1 MEAAV
6 ADYRGGRLEAAI
18 SGYRRVLRLHP
29 AFPAAHNNL
38 GAALK
43 AARRPEEAAA
53 SYRRALELRPDYA
66 AAHANLAATLAGLGH
81 RQDGLKHA
89 FHAMR
94 LEPGNLRHRQ
104 ILTDALRTK
113 RFTQA
118 SPWIVQA
125 VESCFVMDG
134 IEHQLLTPAAVS
146 LLKLNPVVSE
156 ALAIVTEGNDETLS
170 AALRGQTLRPLF
182 KERLLQAVLTR
193 TLVHDP
199 AFERLLTAVRRCA
212 LRELTTLDGPVLPG
226 LYDDDPG
233 LIAALACQCFI
244 NEYAFAE
251 TAEETALVAGLAER
265 RLKGS
270 GLAPAEVVLAMY
282 RPLYGLPGREG
293 LAEQSDHLAPA
304 LAALVRQQLLEPLA
318 EGEIARDLP
327 RLTPIEDAVSGAVRD
342 QYEANP
348 YPRWLSTGTKAA
360 RPLGEVVAALFPHIE
375 RPPAGQGPTRVLIA
389 GCGTGKHTVYV
400 AMRYSGAQILAIDLS
415 RASLAYGARKAREA
429 GLSNVRFAV
438 ADVLALGSLDERF
451 DLIEAVG
458 VLHHLAEPL
467 EGWRVLAA
475 LLAEGGFMKVGL
487 YSQRAREGIGA
498 ARDHL
503 LRKGFATDAA
513 SLRAARQAILALAPE
528 DPARKVVGERDFY
541 CLSGCRDML
550 FNVQECA
557 FTLPQIAE
565 MHERLG
571 LEFLGFEFV
580 DPEAKQAYAKRFAR
594 DPAML
599 DLKLWDAFEQSA
611 PDTFLNMY
619 QFWCRRV

>member
-1 MEAAV
+1 MAEH
-6 ADYRGGRLEAAI
+6 RGGRLEAAI
-18 SGYRRVLRLHP
+18 SGYRQVLRLHP

-38 GAALK
+38 AAALR
-43 AARRPEEAAA
+43 AARRPDEAAA

-66 AAHANLAATLAGLGH
+66 TAHANLAATLAGLGH

-104 ILTDALRTK
+104 ILTDAMRTMH
-113 RFTQA
+113 FTQA

-125 VESCFVMDG
+125 VGSCFAMDG

-156 ALAIVTEGNDETLS
+156 ALAVATEENDETLS
-170 AALRGQTLRPLF
+170 AALRGQVLRPLF

-193 TLVHDP
+193 AVVPDP

-212 LRELTTLDGPVLPG
+212 LREVTTLHGPVLPG

-244 NEYAFAE
+244 NDYAFAE
-251 TAEETALVAGLAER
+251 TAEETALVADLAER
-265 RLKGS
+265 TPMGF
-270 GLAPAEVVLAMY
+270 GLTPAVVVLAMY
-282 RPLYGLPGREG
+282 RPLYRLPGREG
-293 LAEQSDHLAPA
+293 LAEHGDHLPPA
-304 LAALVRQQLLEPLA
+304 LAALVQQQLLEPLA
-318 EGEIARDLP
+318 EAEIARDLP
-327 RLTPIEDAVSGAVRD
+327 RLTPIEDAVSGAVRE

-348 YPRWLSTGTKAA
+348 YPRWLATGAKAP
-360 RPLGEVVAALFPHIE
+360 RPLGEVVAALFPHLE
-375 RPPAGQGPTRVLIA
+375 RRPAGHGPTRVLIA
-389 GCGTGKHTVYV
+389 GCGTGKHAVDV
-400 AMRYSGAQILAIDLS
+400 ATRYSGVQILAIDIS
-415 RASLAYGARKAREA
+415 RASLAYGARKARAA
-429 GLSNVRFAV
+429 GLSKICFAL

-458 VLHHLAEPL
+458 VLHHLADPL

-487 YSQRAREGIGA
+487 YSQRARAGIGA

-503 LRKGFATDAA
+503 RRKGLATDAA

-528 DPARKVVGERDFY
+528 DPVRKVVGELDFY
-541 CLSGCRDML
+541 SLSGCRDLL
-550 FNVQECA
+550 FNVQEHA
-557 FTLPQIAE
+557 FTLPRIAD

-571 LEFLGFEFV
+571 LEFLGFEFF
-580 DPEAKQAYAKRFAR
+580 DPGAKQAYAKRFAR
-594 DPAML
+594 DPEML

-611 PDTFLNMY
+611 PDTFHNMY

>member
-6 ADYRGGRLEAAI
+6 SEYRKGRLEAAI

-38 GAALK
+38 GAALN
-43 AARRPEEAAA
+43 AAHRPEEAAA
-53 SYRRALELRPDYA
+53 SYRRAVELRPDYA
-66 AAHANLAATLAGLGH
+66 TAHANLAATLAGMGR

-89 FHAMR
+89 FRAMR
-94 LEPGNLRHRQ
+94 LEPGNLQHRQ
-104 ILTDALRTK
+104 ILTHMLRTM

-125 VESCFVMDG
+125 VESCFAMDG
-134 IEHQLLTPAAVS
+134 LEHQLLLPAAVS

-156 ALAIVTEGNDETLS
+156 ALAAAAEGNDETLA
-170 AALRGQTLRPLF
+170 AALRGQALRPLF

-193 TLVHDP
+193 ALVHDP

-244 NEYAFAE
+244 NDYAFAE
-251 TAEETALVAGLAER
+251 TAEETALVAGLAKR
-265 RLKGS
+265 KPKGS
-270 GLAPAEVVLAMY
+270 GLAPADVVLAMY
-282 RPLYGLPGREG
+282 RPLCGLPGRER
-293 LAEQSDHLAPA
+293 LAEQCGRLAPA
-304 LAALVRQQLLEPLA
+304 LGALVRQQLLEPLA
-318 EGEIARDLP
+318 EGGIARDLP
-327 RLTPIEDAVSGAVRD
+327 RLTPIEDAVSGAVQE
-342 QYEANP
+342 QYEDNP
-348 YPRWLSTGTKAA
+348 YPRWLSAGTKAA
-360 RPLGEVVAALFPHIE
+360 RPLGEVVAELFPRLE
-375 RPPAGQGPTRVLIA
+375 RPAAGPGPTRVLIA
-389 GCGTGKHTVYV
+389 GCGTGKHAVHV
-400 AMRYSGAQILAIDLS
+400 ATRYSGAQVLAIDLS
-415 RASLAYGARKAREA
+415 RASLAYGTRKACEA

-438 ADVLALGSLDERF
+438 ADVLALGCLDERF
-451 DLIEAVG
+451 DLIESVG

-467 EGWRVLAA
+467 EGWRVLVA

-498 ARDHL
+498 ARDYL
-503 LRKGFATDAA
+503 IRKGFATDAA
-513 SLRAARQAILALAPE
+513 GVRAARQAILALAPE
-528 DPARKVVGERDFY
+528 DPARKVVDEHDFY
-541 CLSGCRDML
+541 YLSGCRDML
-550 FNVQECA
+550 FNVQERA

-594 DPAML
+594 DPAMA

-611 PDTFLNMY
+611 PDTFHNMY
-619 QFWCRRV
+619 QFWCRRA